1 MKVIPFFAVILLFFA
16 CKNKPADTLGA
27 QEIIDKAI
35 EQAGG
40 DLYTCSH
47 IDFIFRDRLYSLE
60 YDESKKVL
68 KRTFEEDSATVV
80 DIRRNN
86 EFQRIVNDQPVNIA
100 DSTARKYA
108 NSVNSVHYFAYLPY
122 GLNDRA
128 VKKKLLG
135 ERNIKG
141 RDYYAIE
148 VTFDQQ
154 GGGDDFE
161 DVYIYWIDKK
171 TFTPDYLA
179 YEFHVN
185 GGGMR
190 FREAYNERYVE
201 GIRFVD
207 YSNYKPTE
215 AVSIYDIDQHYALNK
230 LELLSKIELED
241 IKVIADNCNQNAAAD
256 L

>member
-1 MKVIPFFAVILLFFA
+1 MKVLPYLILILLFLN
-16 CKNKPADTLGA
+16 CKDKAADTLGA

-35 EQAGG
+35 ERAGG
-40 DLYTCSH
+40 DLYSCSH
-47 IDFIFRDRLYSLE
+47 IDFVFRDRLYSLE

-68 KRTFEEDSATVV
+68 KRTFEQDSAIVV
-80 DIRRNN
+80 DIRSNN
-86 EFQRIVNDQPVNIA
+86 DFQRIINNQPVEVA

-128 VKKKLLG
+128 VNKKLLG
-135 ERNIKG
+135 VRKIKG
-141 RDYYAIE
+141 REYYTIE
-148 VTFDQQ
+148 ITFDQE

-161 DVYIYWIDKK
+161 DVYIYWIDKE
-171 TFTPDYLA
+171 TFSPDYLA

-215 AVSIYDIDQHYALNK
+215 TVSIYDIDKHYSQNK

>member
-1 MKVIPFFAVILLFFA
+1 MRALPFLAIILLFLS
-16 CKNKPADTLGA
+16 CKNKATDSLGA
-27 QEIIDKAI
+27 QEIVDKAI
-35 EQAGG
+35 QQAGG

-47 IDFIFRDRLYSLE
+47 IDFVFRNRLYSME
-60 YDESKKVL
+60 YDQSKKVL
-68 KRTFEEDSATVV
+68 KRTFQQDSATVV

-86 EFQRIVNDQPVNIA
+86 EFQRIIDNQPVQVA

-128 VKKKLLG
+128 VNKKLLG
-135 ERNIKG
+135 VRNIKG
-141 RDYYAIE
+141 RDYYTIE

-161 DVYIYWIDKK
+161 DVYIYWINKE

-179 YEFHVN
+179 YEFHVD
-185 GGGMR
+185 GGGIR

-215 AVSIYDIDQHYALNK
+215 TVSIYDIDQHYSLNK
-230 LELLSKIELED
+230 LELLSKIELEN